1 LHGVISGM
9 TAGDAYAT
17 ESSQEI
23 GMKRR
28 DHVLHT
34 LLSGFSSSAQHT
46 LAGRTIKGL
55 WLNNSSPDLKKLT
68 KP

>member
-1 LHGVISGM
+1 VQYALHGVISGM

-34 LLSGFSSSAQHT
+34 LLSGFASSA
-46 LAGRTIKGL
+46 LSFFPLIL
-55 WLNNSSPDLKKLT
+55 F
-68 KP
+68 

>member
-34 LLSGFSSSAQHT
+34 LLSGFASSA
-46 LAGRTIKGL
+46 LSFFPLIL
-55 WLNNSSPDLKKLT
+55 F
-68 KP
+68 